1 MFPAFNTQSGLDRK
15 APELPSL
22 VMWWEGIHIY
32 VWNSGGNS
40 DVNNEEK
47 KEPVLECSLVVECL
61 LHILKALG
69 SILSV
74 EEESESEEE
83 GEKRN

>member
-1 MFPAFNTQSGLDRK
+1 MYP
-15 APELPSL
+15 
-22 VMWWEGIHIY
+22 
-32 VWNSGGNS
+32 SGGNS

-83 GEKRN
+83 GKKRN